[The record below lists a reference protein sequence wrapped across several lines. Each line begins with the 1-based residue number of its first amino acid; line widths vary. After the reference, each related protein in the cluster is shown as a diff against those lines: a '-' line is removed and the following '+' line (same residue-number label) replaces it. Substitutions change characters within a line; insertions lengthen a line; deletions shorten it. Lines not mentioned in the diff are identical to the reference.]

1 MTRRGRIV
9 VAILCCLL
17 TFTTWA
23 SAAESQVP
31 AHLADSMQ
39 RRMADTFPQLRD
51 TAVEHAWGGFIDISM
66 NRAPDF
72 GRLADVM
79 HDSKAQQFQSVYYL
93 QGFSGHGLALTGLA
107 EC

>member
-31 AHLADSMQ
+31 ALVAELGFAGLHQSSYDRVLWA
-39 RRMADTFPQLRD
+39 LRPPA
-51 TAVEHAWGGFIDISM
+51 TASRFKCPS
-66 NRAPDF
+66 P
-72 GRLADVM
+72 
-79 HDSKAQQFQSVYYL
+79 
-93 QGFSGHGLALTGLA
+93 
-107 EC
+107 

>member
-1 MTRRGRIV
+1 
-9 VAILCCLL
+9 
-17 TFTTWA
+17 
-23 SAAESQVP
+23 
-31 AHLADSMQ
+31 
-39 RRMADTFPQLRD
+39 MAYTFPQLKD
-51 TAVEHAWGGFIDISM
+51 TQVKYAWGGFIDISM

-107 EC
+107 ECGSNLKHRWPPSPAVRDCR

>member
-31 AHLADSMQ
+31 AHLADSWAKCQ
-39 RRMADTFPQLRD
+39 EQLYARFGSGAVVSFGPATPRLDIARGVGYLFGTVQGRRFICEMKTDGKKFRVTRVI
-51 TAVEHAWGGFIDISM
+51 VE
-66 NRAPDF
+66 
-72 GRLADVM
+72 
-79 HDSKAQQFQSVYYL
+79 
-93 QGFSGHGLALTGLA
+93 
-107 EC
+107 E